1 MRARIFC
8 RFSELLKRCIE
19 QYCSILYSQAES
31 LTKNVKEDES
41 KRKLFKSKSVQPFEM
56 TSQVNNFFFFLR
68 FILFYFILFIQDNN
82 NKIESC
88 KTE

>member
-56 TSQVNNFFFFLR
+56 TSQVNFFFF
-68 FILFYFILFIQDNN
+68 FEIYFILFFSLQENN